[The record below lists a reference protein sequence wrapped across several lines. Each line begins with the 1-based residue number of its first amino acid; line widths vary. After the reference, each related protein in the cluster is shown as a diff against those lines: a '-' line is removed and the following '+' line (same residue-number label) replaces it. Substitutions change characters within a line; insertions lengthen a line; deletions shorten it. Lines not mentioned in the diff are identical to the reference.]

1 MQGRRAVVFQ
11 SRWQPPTQ
19 TQLASP
25 SEPHA
30 RFADRPTP
38 SILSSQSSLALGPPA
53 KVKGKFTGC
62 RPSFFP
68 DIWFDS
74 RQLNSGFAMN
84 NKS

>member
-1 MQGRRAVVFQ
+1 MPRL
-11 SRWQPPTQ
+11 
-19 TQLASP
+19 LA
-25 SEPHA
+25 A
-30 RFADRPTP
+30 PTP
-38 SILSSQSSLALGPPA
+38 STLTSQSSLALGPPA

-74 RQLNSGFAMN
+74 GQLNSGFAMN